1 MDSSPQQRMRSAV
14 VVHRRG
20 NASSLTP
27 ISWQALDAVCEQRR
41 KSLDEIPQ

>member
-1 MDSSPQQRMRSAV
+1 MRLLRKHTRSAV

-27 ISWQALDAVCEQRR
+27 ISWQALDAVREKRR
-41 KSLDEIPQ
+41 EARNEVPE